1 MAWTV
6 YPLAMAVCFVAAFV
20 AALLG
25 RALQRRV
32 IASPHEI
39 ELRSAL
45 PGHDCG
51 LCGYDECKAYARSL
65 AGEKGDPGRCAPGGG
80 AVEAK
85 LRALVGGEAEIPK
98 VAVVH
103 CAGGHDEARYLF
115 HYEGAGNCHA
125 AIGIYGGPK
134 ACGNACTGLGSCI
147 VHCPTE
153 AISVREGLAVIDAQ
167 RCTGCGRCVTACPV
181 AVIELVRRDL
191 SWYIAC
197 NSRDDLPS
205 KRLNCSVPC
214 TACGECER
222 RSDAWQFSVRDNLAK
237 VGGFGVDRAAK
248 SETMTDI
255 AGACPT
261 GAIRSIAQ
269 TKRRASLSATQASD
283 YTSDTTRQG

>member
-32 IASPHEI
+32 SASAHEI

-65 AGEKGDPGRCAPGGG
+65 AVESGDPGRCAPGGS
-80 AVEAK
+80 AVETK
-85 LRALVGGEAEIPK
+85 LRTIIGGEAAIPK

-103 CAGGHDEARYLF
+103 CAGGRNEARYLF
-115 HYEGAGNCHA
+115 HYEGAGNCRA
-125 AIGIYGGPK
+125 ALGIYGGPK
-134 ACGNACTGLGSCI
+134 ACGSACTGFGSCI

-153 AISVREGLAVIDAQ
+153 AISLREGVALIDPQ
-167 RCTGCGRCVTACPV
+167 RCTGCGRCVPVCPV
-181 AVIELVRRDL
+181 GVIELVRREL
-191 SWYIAC
+191 SWYVAC
-197 NSRDDLPS
+197 NSREDLAA
-205 KRLNCSVPC
+205 KRSNCSVPC

-237 VGGFGVDRAAK
+237 VGGFGGDRAART
-248 SETMTDI
+248 ETMTEI

-261 GAIRSIAQ
+261 GVIRSIAAP
-269 TKRRASLSATQASD
+269 KRRAPLSATQASD
-283 YTSDTTRQG
+283 YTSDKTRQG